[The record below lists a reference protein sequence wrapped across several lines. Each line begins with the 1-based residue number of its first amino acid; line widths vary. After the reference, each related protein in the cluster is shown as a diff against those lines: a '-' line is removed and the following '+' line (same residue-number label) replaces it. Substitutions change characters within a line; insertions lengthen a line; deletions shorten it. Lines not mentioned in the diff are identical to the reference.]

1 MLKVLSRLVVKSVY
15 SFLFDAV
22 ERGNETR
29 CEFHV
34 EYDDKSYQR

>member
-1 MLKVLSRLVVKSVY
+1 MLRVPCRLVVKSVY
-15 SFLFDAV
+15 SFLSDAV
-22 ERGNETR
+22 ERENETR